1 MNPTSG
7 FAVDRGLT
15 VPSFRQ
21 HLFIER
27 IQIVP
32 LTYQEIAE
40 ILRIIDTSSIDE
52 FVVEVGDIKVAVRRK
67 SAEASGNDNFLQTPD
82 PEGPASQ
89 PKPQT
94 AASASSREET
104 TLSEPLR
111 DSGERSDG
119 LARVCA
125 PMSGI
130 FYRKPSPDAEPFVA
144 IGSTVKK
151 GDSLCLVEVMKLFNT
166 ICAEFDGRIIEIG
179 AEEGDLVE
187 YNQVLFLIEPIRNA
201 D

>member
-1 MNPTSG
+1 MNPTNG

-15 VPSFRQ
+15 VSSFRQ
-21 HLFIER
+21 HLFFKR
-27 IQIVP
+27 IHIVP
-32 LTYQEIAE
+32 LTYQDIAE

-67 SAEASGNDNFLQTPD
+67 SAQASGHDTLLRTPK
-82 PEGPASQ
+82 PEGSTSE
-89 PKPQT
+89 PKAQT
-94 AASASSREET
+94 AASASIQEKAA
-104 TLSEPLR
+104 LSESPK
-111 DSGERSDG
+111 DSSERSDG
-119 LARVCA
+119 LAQVCA

-130 FYRKPSPDAEPFVA
+130 FYRKPSPDAEPFVS
-144 IGSTVKK
+144 IGSKVNR

-166 ICAEFDGRIIEIG
+166 ICAELDGRIVEIG

>member
-15 VPSFRQ
+15 VSSFRQ
-21 HLFIER
+21 HLFFKR
-27 IQIVP
+27 IQIVS

-67 SAEASGNDNFLQTPD
+67 SADASGNDIFLRTPK
-82 PEGPASQ
+82 PEGSASQ
-89 PKPQT
+89 PQPRA
-94 AASASSREET
+94 AASASIRET
-104 TLSEPLR
+104 DLSEPAK

-119 LARVCA
+119 LAQVCA

-130 FYRKPSPDAEPFVA
+130 FYQKPSPDAEPFVS
-144 IGSTVKK
+144 IGSKVNK

-166 ICAEFDGRIIEIG
+166 ICAELDGRIVEIG
-179 AEEGDLVE
+179 AEDGDLVE
-187 YNQVLFLIEPIRNA
+187 YNQVLFLIEPIQNP

>member
-1 MNPTSG
+1 M
-7 FAVDRGLT
+7 
-15 VPSFRQ
+15 
-21 HLFIER
+21 
-27 IQIVP
+27 P

-67 SAEASGNDNFLQTPD
+67 SAGASGNDIFLRTPKS
-82 PEGPASQ
+82 EGLASQ
-89 PKPQT
+89 PQPRT
-94 AASASSREET
+94 AASAPFREKT
-104 TLSEPLR
+104 APTEPLK

-119 LARVCA
+119 LAQVCA

-130 FYRKPSPDAEPFVA
+130 FYQKPSPDVEPFVS
-144 IGSTVKK
+144 IGSKVKK

-166 ICAEFDGRIIEIG
+166 IRAELDGRIVEIG
-179 AEEGDLVE
+179 AEDGDLVE
-187 YNQVLFLIEPIRNA
+187 YDQVLFLIEPIQNT